1 MYFKPI
7 KPEQIQLA
15 VNQLVKQSS
24 SQSGGFSSADAQL
37 HLLTQYSVWSE
48 TLWKCSLGFIF
59 DFRFDKDLVEFSAAT
74 QLSHR
79 CTR

>member
-48 TLWKCSLGFIF
+48 TCGNVHLVSYLIL
-59 DFRFDKDLVEFSAAT
+59 DLTKIWWNLVLPHS
-74 QLSHR
+74 
-79 CTR
+79 